1 MSGTITVEESL
12 GIDDETINTFKIEK
26 KPVDSNLN
34 ITLGQ
39 SILEGNVVIYDLLG
53 KQFLTTTISN
63 TGDISFDVSSLK
75 KGLYLVSINSENGT
89 ETELLLKNKVL

>member
-1 MSGTITVEESL
+1 MSETITVEESL
-12 GIDDETINTFKIEK
+12 GINDETINTFKIEK

-53 KQFLTTTISN
+53 KQVLTTTISN
-63 TGDISFDVSSLK
+63 TIDISFDVSSLK

-89 ETELLLKNKVL
+89 ETERFIKK